1 MVPGRE
7 CVEPRRS
14 TSRVSRALAIGT
26 ATVIAVLLL
35 AGRALGA
42 EPVFQSGDGITVL
55 SQTQLTSRLYE
66 IKLDT
71 TDVQGEQQVR
81 VLVPEGY
88 EQQASVRY
96 PVLYLLHGGGTPS
109 EPAGAEDWTTQGEAE
124 QTTAGQPLITVMP
137 SAGNGGWYTNWL
149 HPGAARPQRWQA
161 FHIHELIPWIDSNLD
176 TIAAR
181 KGRAIAGLSMGGYGA
196 IRYAERFPGKFA
208 FVASFSGALDM
219 LAPQQ
224 QRTIYYT
231 ELINGLPGDGPFG
244 HGSPE
249 TVTNEETWREADPV
263 ASLRYGVTRLRG
275 MAIALYTGSGTSPDN
290 PNAPIPTNFE
300 AAVAKTNIRMNRALT
315 AARIPHYF
323 LDYGKG
329 EGYGTGCDGNHDWG
343 CWKVDLREALPRM
356 MSVLAHP

>member
-1 MVPGRE
+1 VLGTSSKD
-7 CVEPRRS
+7 CRR
-14 TSRVSRALAIGT
+14 
-26 ATVIAVLLL
+26 VISIAAAVLVAVLVL
-35 AGRALGA
+35 AGRAIAA
-42 EPVFQSGDGITVL
+42 EPLFRSGDGITVL
-55 SQTQLTSRLYE
+55 SQTELTSRLYE
-66 IKLDT
+66 VSLDT
-71 TDVQGEQQVR
+71 AAVWGEQQVR

-96 PVLYLLHGGGTPS
+96 PVLYLLHGGGTPT
-109 EPAGAEDWTTQGEAE
+109 EPAGAKDWTTQGEAE

-137 SAGNGGWYTNWL
+137 SAGNGGWYTNWRTA
-149 HPGAARPQRWQA
+149 GAAAPQKWQE
-161 FHIHELIPWIDSNLD
+161 FHIRQLIPWIDANLD

-181 KGRAIAGLSMGGYGA
+181 NGRAIAGLSMGGYGA
-196 IRYAERFPGKFA
+196 IRYAEHFPSKFA

-231 ELINGLPGDGPFG
+231 ELASDLPGDGPFG

-249 TVTNEETWREADPV
+249 PVINETSWREADPV
-263 ASLRYGVTRLRG
+263 ASLKYGVTRLRG
-275 MAIALYTGSGTSPDN
+275 MAIALYTGSGTTPDN
-290 PNAPIPTNFE
+290 REAPLPTNFE
-300 AAVAKTNIRMNRALT
+300 SAVSFTNHRMDKALI

-343 CWKVDLREALPRM
+343 CWMVDLREVLPRM
-356 MSVLAHP
+356 MSVLSHP